1 MHDHAACR
9 IAALVLALAAAPAA
23 TAQDDGGTG
32 PYDRVHLD
40 AGADASVETDRL
52 LARLY
57 KEEQAAEQAPAAD
70 AVNRAVTR
78 AIEQA
83 RAARV
88 EVRTAGYHTRP
99 VYQEQRIIG
108 WRVRQE
114 LVLESADPQRLA
126 SLLGDLQQ
134 ELSVRALEPALSPQA
149 RRAAEDRLITRAL
162 DAFRHRADL
171 VARALGRPG
180 WRIVSL
186 HVNTSQGGGPGPR
199 PVMRAA
205 EMAAATVAPPPVE
218 GGQLEVTV
226 RVSGAIEL
234 TAEGGPAQ

>member
-1 MHDHAACR
+1 MHAHATCR
-9 IAALVLALAAAPAA
+9 IAAVLLALAAAPAA
-23 TAQDDGGTG
+23 SAQPAGTAG
-32 PYDRVHLD
+32 PYDRVQLD
-40 AGADASVETDRL
+40 ASAETSVETDRL

-70 AVNRAVTR
+70 VVNRAVTR
-78 AIEQA
+78 AIERA

-88 EVRTAGYHTRP
+88 EVRTAGYHTQP
-99 VYQEQRIIG
+99 VYRDQRIVG

-134 ELSVRALEPALSPQA
+134 DLSVRSLEPVLSPQA
-149 RRAAEDRLITRAL
+149 RRAAEDRLIEGAL
-162 DAFRHRADL
+162 GAFRDRADL
-171 VARALGRPG
+171 VARSLGRPG

-186 HVNTSQGGGPGPR
+186 DVSTSRHGGPEPR
-199 PVMRAA
+199 VMMRAA
-205 EMAAATVAPPPVE
+205 EMAATSVAPPSIE

-226 RVSGAIEL
+226 HVQGSIEL
-234 TAEGGPAQ
+234 HAPREQ